1 MSDVQGFFA
10 AIRGGDVAKVQ
21 AMLTED
27 PPLAESKNEQK
38 QSPVLAAVYGG
49 QSAVRDLLIAHG
61 AHLELHEAVAAGKGV
76 VLVDGRLVENLH
88 VEEAMRI
95 VALTEAIEA
104 QRPAR

>member
-1 MSDVQGFFA
+1 VLSRRIVA
-10 AIRGGDVAKVQ
+10 AHA
-21 AMLTED
+21 
-27 PPLAESKNEQK
+27 
-38 QSPVLAAVYGG
+38 
-49 QSAVRDLLIAHG
+49 
-61 AHLELHEAVAAGKGV
+61 EAVAAGKGV